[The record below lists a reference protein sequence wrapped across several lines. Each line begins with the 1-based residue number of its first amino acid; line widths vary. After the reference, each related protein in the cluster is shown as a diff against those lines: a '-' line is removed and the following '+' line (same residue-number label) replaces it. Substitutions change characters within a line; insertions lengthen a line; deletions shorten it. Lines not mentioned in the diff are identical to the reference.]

1 MGKMTILQK
10 LFIKYGEE
18 GARVPSL
25 RGCYEPTVPEALKA
39 QVLAEQNRTSCKDEQ

>member
-18 GARVPSL
+18 GARIPSL

-39 QVLAEQNRTSCKDEQ
+39 QVLAEHNRTSCKDEQ